1 MKLRT
6 LTDPKFLE
14 ALSKMISAD
23 VPMQVA
29 FKLKKI
35 ISKIDDESKNYEE
48 LRKRLLSDYGHKDSN
63 GELVVNEHGHVE
75 FSEEFKEIFI
85 KKHEELLDVEVSLP
99 KISIKDLGDS
109 IRLSTADLFLIEDIL
124 SE

>member
-23 VPMQVA
+23 IPMQTA

-35 ISKIDDESKNYEE
+35 ISMIDDERKNYED
-48 LRKRLLSDYGHKDSN
+48 LRKGLLSECGKKDDT
-63 GELVVNEHGHVE
+63 GELVVDKNGHVE
-75 FSEEFKEIFI
+75 FSEESKKTFI
-85 KKHEELLDVEVSLP
+85 EKHEELLDVEVNLP
-99 KISIKDLGDS
+99 KVS
-109 IRLSTADLFLIEDIL
+109 IREFGDAIKLSTADLFLIEDML
-124 SE
+124 EE

>member
-23 VPMQVA
+23 IPMQTA

-35 ISKIDDESKNYEE
+35 ISMIDDERKNYED
-48 LRKRLLSDYGHKDSN
+48 LRKGLLSECGKKDDT
-63 GELVVNEHGHVE
+63 GELVVDKNGHVE
-75 FSEEFKEIFI
+75 FSEESKKTFI
-85 KKHEELLDVEVSLP
+85 EKHEELLNVEVNLP
-99 KISIKDLGDS
+99 KISIKEFGDA
-109 IRLSTADLFLIEDIL
+109 IRLSTADLFLIEDML
-124 SE
+124 EE